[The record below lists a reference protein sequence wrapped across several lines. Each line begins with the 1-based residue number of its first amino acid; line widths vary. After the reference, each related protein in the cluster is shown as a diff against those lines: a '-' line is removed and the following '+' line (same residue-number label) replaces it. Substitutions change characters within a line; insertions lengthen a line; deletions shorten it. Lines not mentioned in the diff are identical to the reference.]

1 MLVLGV
7 EAGWNFSLLLCILL
21 AATGAFVWLR
31 DFGRSRVASALGA
44 VAFGLSGPFV
54 AWLGH
59 PHTLSAAPTP
69 LLLFCI
75 RRLVRRPTRGAFL
88 GLVGATFLVLA
99 GGHPETCLMV
109 ALLSGTVVLFEG
121 HAWGPR
127 LRPVVAAILG
137 AGLAAPFIVPFA
149 EYLSVS
155 NALEDRAPYC
165 LTPATMIRFLV
176 PKAAVGHPVEG
187 AATVSLVA
195 LILALI
201 ALVTCHR
208 LRVVRFW
215 AGLAAVLF
223 LLAYTN
229 PVARFLADHTPV
241 HWSRV
246 LLFMPLALGVLSSAG
261 LDHLR
266 SVLRIHVGET
276 WILILGCALVATAA
290 GELLTAGRGVHAVTA
305 PEEVSRSTPL
315 LDRLLEDAEPNRVL
329 SIGSFLTPNLAT
341 TYGLDDLRGYD
352 SLNPSG
358 WRRRRNDI
366 GTFRLDMMSL
376 ADLQPGGEALDYWN
390 VKYLLVAPDSPWS
403 ADAINARRG
412 LDLEEVYSGPDGRSG
427 ETAERCRGRG

>member
-1 MLVLGV
+1 
-7 EAGWNFSLLLCILL
+7 
-21 AATGAFVWLR
+21 
-31 DFGRSRVASALGA
+31 
-44 VAFGLSGPFV
+44 
-54 AWLGH
+54 
-59 PHTLSAAPTP
+59 
-69 LLLFCI
+69 
-75 RRLVRRPTRGAFL
+75 
-88 GLVGATFLVLA
+88 
-99 GGHPETCLMV
+99 MV

-176 PKAAVGHPVEG
+176 PKAAVGHPVQG

-246 LLFMPLALGVLSSAG
+246 LLFIAAEPLVSSPPPASITSG
-261 LDHLR
+261 RFCGYMWGKH
-266 SVLRIHVGET
+266 G
-276 WILILGCALVATAA
+276 ILILGCALVATAA

-358 WRRRRNDI
+358 LASATEIDI

-403 ADAINARRG
+403 ADAIRT
-412 LDLEEVYSGPDGRSG
+412 LDGVWTSKRSTRVLTVASG